1 MNIENLFFNDIIAIG
16 DYMMTDTN
24 SNNTKYAIEQN
35 FKILVSEKLLSKVSV
50 SEIVNTCKI
59 NRKTFYYY
67 YEDIYALL
75 RQTLKQ
81 EAINIVARFDFQKE
95 FDDSI
100 KFILDYIEKNN
111 SFLKNVYYSVGRD
124 ELKRFFYDD
133 FVFVVE
139 KLFDTK
145 SNTDIID
152 PEFKSFFIKFYTE
165 AFASTFVDL
174 IVGYPNIDNEKTV
187 QYLIRI
193 INNSFSNIQ

>member
-1 MNIENLFFNDIIAIG
+1 MVFG
-16 DYMMTDTN
+16 DDMMTDTN
-24 SNNTKYAIEQN
+24 MNNTKNIIEQN
-35 FKILVSEKLLSKVSV
+35 FKKLVSEKLLSKVTV
-50 SEIVNTCKI
+50 SEIVNVCKI

-81 EAINIVARFDFQKE
+81 EAINIVANFDFQKE
-95 FDDSI
+95 FDTSI
-100 KFILDYIEKNN
+100 KFIFDYIEENN
-111 SFLKNVYYSVGRD
+111 NFLKNVYYSVGRD

-139 KLFDTK
+139 KLFDIK
-145 SNTDIID
+145 SNNDISD
-152 PEFKSFFIKFYTE
+152 TNFKAFFIKFYTE

-174 IVGYPNIDNEKTV
+174 IVGYPNIDKEMTV
-187 QYLIRI
+187 QYLTRI